1 MLFWIV
7 FYLLKTILF
16 IYSLVFKVI
25 VGNLFRGFKL
35 LILIKLSIVNFYC
48 KVLFQ
53 HKKLNTLL
61 YSFE

>member
-35 LILIKLSIVNFYC
+35 LILIRLSIVIFIAKPVSAQKTKY
-48 KVLFQ
+48 FII
-53 HKKLNTLL
+53 
-61 YSFE
+61 